1 MWRYGVTTLLL
12 LFGIVCV
19 WTAIAVIV
27 AGLCV
32 LAARGD
38 RTLRSPAG
46 EPANR
51 SSRAG
56 LRLIA

>member
-1 MWRYGVTTLLL
+1 MTLLL

-38 RTLRSPAG
+38 RTLRSPVG

-51 SSRAG
+51 SSRAS